1 MQDKEKVFGG
11 SLVSA
16 GGVVL
21 LLLIL
26 ILVNL
31 IFARTNLRWDA
42 TQDQLY
48 SLSSGTRQILTD
60 LTEDVT
66 IKVFYS
72 KGNPNIPVNIK
83 TYARRMIDFL
93 FEYEYQSKGKIRI
106 EIFDPVIDSE
116 EEEWAQKYG
125 IEGIDLPTGER
136 IYFGL
141 VVMAADQEETIAMM
155 DPTDEN
161 HLEYDITRMVARVQS
176 PKNLKIGIIS
186 GLPIFG
192 SRPAQFGMPNP
203 SRFMSPWLFIS
214 ELKKTYNVEEIS
226 LSSKT
231 VGADVDLLILVHP
244 KGLSE
249 TLQYAVD
256 QYVLSGRNVI
266 VFADPLAVMDAS
278 PDRTG
283 ASSLKKLFTAW
294 GVTMDRSKVLIDMN
308 NSTRLMTSGTRP
320 EDNPLWL
327 SLGPESF
334 NPSDIITANLET
346 ILLPVAGVIKKI
358 PESGFEYEPLLQSSV
373 NSALTDSF
381 KARYST
387 DEIRRDFTSSNE
399 KYDLAVKIRGV
410 FKTAFP
416 EGKPTDDDENPQ
428 GHDDEPLDKMTAVTE
443 KSLINGNAKSAIII
457 VADADMLFD
466 GYYVHKQNFLGFDI
480 SRIFNDNLNFL
491 LNAGEMLVGSE
502 ELISIRSRGK
512 FERPFTRVQ
521 ALEEKAQA
529 KWLIREQELVR
540 QVEATNQR
548 LRQLELQKDS
558 SQNFIISQAQE
569 TEIKKFQQEKQRIN
583 KELKDVRR
591 NLRVNIESLGNRV
604 KFVNI
609 FLMPLLISITGIIYG
624 LYKRRKAQ

>member
-16 GGVVL
+16 GGALL

-26 ILVNL
+26 ILANL

-48 SLSSGTRQILTD
+48 SLSNGTRQILND

-72 KGNPNIPVNIK
+72 KSNPNIPVNIK

-93 FEYEYQSKGKIRI
+93 FEYEYQSKGKLRI
-106 EIFDPVIDSE
+106 EIFDPAIDSE

-176 PKNLKIGIIS
+176 PKKLKIGIIS

-192 SRPAQFGMPNP
+192 SRPEQFGMLNP
-203 SRFMSPWLFIS
+203 SRSMSPWLFIS
-214 ELKKTYNVEEIS
+214 ELKKTYNVEEII
-226 LSSKT
+226 LTSKT

-244 KGLSE
+244 KGLSA

-266 VFADPLAVMDAS
+266 VLADPLSVMDAS
-278 PDRTG
+278 PGRTG

-294 GVTMDRSKVLIDMN
+294 GVTMDSSKVLIDMN
-308 NSTRLMTSGTRP
+308 NSTKLMASGNRP

-346 ILLPVAGVIKKI
+346 MLLPVAGAIKKI

-373 NSALTDSF
+373 NSALADSF
-381 KARYST
+381 KARSST
-387 DEIRRDFTSSNE
+387 DEIRRDFAPSNE

-428 GHDDEPLDKMTAVTE
+428 GHDDEPLDKMTTVTE
-443 KSLINGNAKSAIII
+443 KSLINGNAKSAVIII
-457 VADADMLFD
+457 ADADMLFD

-491 LNAGEMLVGSE
+491 LNASEILVGGE

-529 KWLIREQELVR
+529 KWLIREQELIR
-540 QVEATNQR
+540 KVETTNQR
-548 LRQLELQKDS
+548 LRQLEQQKDS
-558 SQNFIISQAQE
+558 SQKFIISQVQE
-569 TEIKKFQQEKQRIN
+569 TEIKEFQQEKQRIN

-591 NLRVNIESLGNRV
+591 KLRVNIESLGNRV
-604 KFVNI
+604 KFINI
-609 FLMPLLISITGIIYG
+609 FLMPLLISIMGIIYG
-624 LYKRRKAQ
+624 LYRRRKAQ

>member
-1 MQDKEKVFGG
+1 MQDKEKVISG
-11 SLVSA
+11 SLVST

-21 LLLIL
+21 LLVIL

-31 IFARTNLRWDA
+31 IFVHTNLRWDA
-42 TQDQLY
+42 TQDKLY
-48 SLSSGTRQILTD
+48 SLSNGTRQILAD

-72 KGNPNIPVNIK
+72 KSNPNIPVNIK

-106 EIFDPVIDSE
+106 EIYDPVIDSE

-141 VVMAADQEETIAMM
+141 VVTATDQEETIAMM
-155 DPTDEN
+155 DPSDEN

-176 PKNLKIGIIS
+176 PKNLKVGIIS

-192 SRPAQFGMPNP
+192 SGPAQFGMPNP

-214 ELKKTYNVEEIS
+214 ELKKNYNVEEIS
-226 LSSKT
+226 LASKT
-231 VGADVDLLILVHP
+231 ISADLDLLILVYP

-266 VFADPLAVMDAS
+266 VFADPLAIMDGS
-278 PDRTG
+278 PDRAG
-283 ASSLKKLFTAW
+283 GSSLKKLFTAW
-294 GVTMDRSKVLIDMN
+294 GVIMDSSKVLIDMN
-308 NSTRLMTSGTRP
+308 NSTRLMASDNRP

-327 SLGPESF
+327 SLGPEAF
-334 NPSDIITANLET
+334 NHSDIITANLET
-346 ILLPVAGVIKKI
+346 MLLPVAGVIKKI

-373 NSALTDSF
+373 NSALTDGY

-387 DEIRRDFTSSNE
+387 DEIRRDFTPSDE

-416 EGKPTDDDENPQ
+416 DGKPADDDKNPQ
-428 GHDDEPLDKMTAVTE
+428 GHDDEPPDKMTVTNE
-443 KSLINGNAKSAIII
+443 ESLIKGKAKSSIIV
-457 VADADMLFD
+457 VADADLLFD
-466 GYYVHKQNFLGFDI
+466 GYFVHKQNFLGFDI

-491 LNAGEMLVGSE
+491 LNASEILVGGE

-512 FERPFTRVQ
+512 FERPFKRVQ

-540 QVEATNQR
+540 KVEATNQR
-548 LRQLELQKDS
+548 LRQLEQQKDS
-558 SQNFIISQAQE
+558 SQKYIISQAQE
-569 TEIKKFQQEKQRIN
+569 TEVKKFQQEKQRIN
-583 KELKDVRR
+583 KELKEVRR
-591 NLRVNIESLGNRV
+591 KLRVNIESLGNRL
-604 KFVNI
+604 KFINI
-609 FLMPLLISITGIIYG
+609 ILMPLLVSIAGIIYG

>member
-1 MQDKEKVFGG
+1 MQDKKKIFGG

-31 IFARTNLRWDA
+31 IFTRTNLRWDA
-42 TQDQLY
+42 TQDKLY

-141 VVMAADQEETIAMM
+141 VVMAVDQEETIAMM

-203 SRFMSPWLFIS
+203 SRSMSPWLFIS
-214 ELKKTYNVEEIS
+214 ELKKTYNVDEIS

-283 ASSLKKLFTAW
+283 ASSLKKLFAAW
-294 GVTMDRSKVLIDMN
+294 GVTMDSSKVLIDMN
-308 NSTRLMTSGTRP
+308 NSTRLMTSGNRP

-334 NPSDIITANLET
+334 NPNDIITANLET

-381 KARYST
+381 KARSST

-399 KYDLAVKIRGV
+399 KYDLAVIIRGV

-416 EGKPTDDDENPQ
+416 DGKPTDDDENPQ
-428 GHDDEPLDKMTAVTE
+428 GHADEPLDKMTAVTE

-548 LRQLELQKDS
+548 LRQLEQQKDS

-569 TEIKKFQQEKQRIN
+569 TEIKKFQKEKQRIN

>member
-16 GGVVL
+16 GGALL

-26 ILVNL
+26 ILANL

-48 SLSSGTRQILTD
+48 SLSNGTRQILND

-72 KGNPNIPVNIK
+72 KSNPNIPVNIK

-106 EIFDPVIDSE
+106 EIFDPAIDSE

-141 VVMAADQEETIAMM
+141 VVMAADQEETISMI

-176 PKNLKIGIIS
+176 PKKLKIGIIS

-192 SRPAQFGMPNP
+192 SRPEQFGMLNP
-203 SRFMSPWLFIS
+203 SRSMSPWLFIS

-226 LSSKT
+226 LASKT

-266 VFADPLAVMDAS
+266 VLADPLSVMDAS
-278 PDRTG
+278 PGRTG

-294 GVTMDRSKVLIDMN
+294 GVTMDSSKVLIDMN
-308 NSTRLMTSGTRP
+308 NSTKLMASGNRP

-346 ILLPVAGVIKKI
+346 MLLPVAGAIKKI

-373 NSALTDSF
+373 NSALADSF
-381 KARYST
+381 KARSST
-387 DEIRRDFTSSNE
+387 DEIRRDFTPSSE

-428 GHDDEPLDKMTAVTE
+428 AHDDEPLDKMTTVTE

-457 VADADMLFD
+457 IADADMLFD

-491 LNAGEMLVGSE
+491 LNASEILVGGE

-529 KWLIREQELVR
+529 KWLIREQELIR
-540 QVEATNQR
+540 KVETTNQR
-548 LRQLELQKDS
+548 LRQLEQQKDS
-558 SQNFIISQAQE
+558 SQKFIISQAQE
-569 TEIKKFQQEKQRIN
+569 TEIKEFQQEKQRIN

-591 NLRVNIESLGNRV
+591 KLRVNIESLGNRV
-604 KFVNI
+604 KFINI
-609 FLMPLLISITGIIYG
+609 FLMPLLISIMGIIYG
-624 LYKRRKAQ
+624 LYRRRKAQ

>member
-1 MQDKEKVFGG
+1 MQDKEKVFSG

-16 GGVVL
+16 GGAVL
-21 LLLIL
+21 LLVIL
-26 ILVNL
+26 VLVNL

-42 TQDQLY
+42 TQDKMY
-48 SLSSGTRQILTD
+48 SLSSGTRQILSN

-66 IKVFYS
+66 IKLFYS
-72 KGNPNIPVNIK
+72 KSNPNIPVNIK

-93 FEYEYQSKGKIRI
+93 SEYEYQSKGKIQI
-106 EIFDPVIDSE
+106 EVYDPVIDSE

-125 IEGIDLPTGER
+125 IEGIDLPTGQR

-141 VVMAADQEETIAMM
+141 VVTATDQEETIAMM
-155 DPTDEN
+155 DPSDEN

-176 PKNLKIGIIS
+176 PKNLKVGIIS

-192 SRPAQFGMPNP
+192 SRPAQFGMQNP

-214 ELKKTYNVEEIS
+214 ELKKNYNVEEIS
-226 LSSKT
+226 LT
-231 VGADVDLLILVHP
+231 AETIGAEVDLLILVHP
-244 KGLSE
+244 KGLNA

-266 VFADPLAVMDAS
+266 VFADPLAVMDGS

-283 ASSLKKLFTAW
+283 AMSLKKLFTAW
-294 GVTMDRSKVLIDMN
+294 GITLDGFKVLIDMN
-308 NSTRLMTSGTRP
+308 NSTRLMASNNRP

-327 SLGPESF
+327 SLGPEAF
-334 NPSDIITANLET
+334 NPNDIITANLET
-346 ILLPVAGVIKKI
+346 MLLPVAGVIKKI

-381 KARYST
+381 KARASN
-387 DEIRRDFTSSNE
+387 DEIRRDFTPSDK
-399 KYDLAVKIRGV
+399 KYDLAVKVRGV

-416 EGKPTDDDENPQ
+416 EGKPVDKEKNQQGNDDASS
-428 GHDDEPLDKMTAVTE
+428 DKTEAVSA
-443 KSLINGNAKSAIII
+443 KSLVNGNAKSTIIV

-491 LNAGEMLVGSE
+491 LNASEMLVGGE
-502 ELISIRSRGK
+502 DLISIRSRGK
-512 FERPFTRVQ
+512 FERPFERVR
-521 ALEEKAQA
+521 ALEDKAQA
-529 KWLIREQELVR
+529 KWFVREQDLVR
-540 QVEATNQR
+540 EVEATNQR
-548 LRQLELQKDS
+548 LRQLEQQKDS
-558 SQNFIISQAQE
+558 SQKFIISQAQE
-569 TEIKKFQQEKQRIN
+569 AEIKKFQQEKQRIN

-591 NLRVNIESLGNRV
+591 KLRANIESLGNRI
-604 KFVNI
+604 KFINI
-609 FLMPLLISITGIIYG
+609 MLMPLLISIAGIIYG
-624 LYKRRKAQ
+624 LHKRRKAQ

>member
-16 GGVVL
+16 GGAVL

-26 ILVNL
+26 ILANL

-48 SLSSGTRQILTD
+48 SLSNGTRQILND

-72 KGNPNIPVNIK
+72 KSNPNIPVNIK

-93 FEYEYQSKGKIRI
+93 FEYEYQSKGKLRI
-106 EIFDPVIDSE
+106 EIFDPAIDSE

-176 PKNLKIGIIS
+176 PKKLKIGIIS

-192 SRPAQFGMPNP
+192 SRPEQFGMLNP
-203 SRFMSPWLFIS
+203 SRSMSPWLFIS
-214 ELKKTYNVEEIS
+214 ELKKTYNVEEII
-226 LSSKT
+226 LTSKT

-266 VFADPLAVMDAS
+266 VLADPLSVMDAS
-278 PDRTG
+278 PGRTG

-294 GVTMDRSKVLIDMN
+294 GVTMDSSKVLIDMN
-308 NSTRLMTSGTRP
+308 NSTKLMASGNRP

-346 ILLPVAGVIKKI
+346 MLLPVAGAIKKI

-373 NSALTDSF
+373 NSALADSF
-381 KARYST
+381 KARSST
-387 DEIRRDFTSSNE
+387 DEIRRDFAPSNE

-428 GHDDEPLDKMTAVTE
+428 GHDDEPLDKMTTVTE
-443 KSLINGNAKSAIII
+443 KSLINGNAKSAVIII
-457 VADADMLFD
+457 ADADMLFD

-491 LNAGEMLVGSE
+491 LNASEILVGGE

-529 KWLIREQELVR
+529 KWLIREQELIR
-540 QVEATNQR
+540 KVETTNQR
-548 LRQLELQKDS
+548 LRQLEQQKDS
-558 SQNFIISQAQE
+558 SQKFIISQVQE
-569 TEIKKFQQEKQRIN
+569 TEIKEFQQEKQRIN

-591 NLRVNIESLGNRV
+591 KLRVNIESLGNRV
-604 KFVNI
+604 KFINI
-609 FLMPLLISITGIIYG
+609 FLMPLLISIMGIIYG
-624 LYKRRKAQ
+624 LYRRRKAQ

>member
-16 GGVVL
+16 GGAVL

-26 ILVNL
+26 ILANL

-48 SLSSGTRQILTD
+48 SLSNGTRQILND

-72 KGNPNIPVNIK
+72 KSNPNIPVNIK

-106 EIFDPVIDSE
+106 EIFDPAIDSE

-176 PKNLKIGIIS
+176 PKKLKIGIIS

-192 SRPAQFGMPNP
+192 SRPEQFGMLNP
-203 SRFMSPWLFIS
+203 SRSMSPWLFIS
-214 ELKKTYNVEEIS
+214 ELKKTYNVDEIS

-266 VFADPLAVMDAS
+266 VLADPLSVMDAS
-278 PDRTG
+278 PGRTG

-294 GVTMDRSKVLIDMN
+294 GVTMDSSKVLIDMN
-308 NSTRLMTSGTRP
+308 NSTKLMASGNRP

-346 ILLPVAGVIKKI
+346 MLLPVAGAIKKI

-373 NSALTDSF
+373 NSALADSF
-381 KARYST
+381 KARSST
-387 DEIRRDFTSSNE
+387 DEIRRDFAPSNE

-428 GHDDEPLDKMTAVTE
+428 AHDDEPLDKMTTVTE

-491 LNAGEMLVGSE
+491 LNASEILVGGE

-529 KWLIREQELVR
+529 KWLIREQELIR
-540 QVEATNQR
+540 KVETTNQR
-548 LRQLELQKDS
+548 LRQLEQQKDS
-558 SQNFIISQAQE
+558 SQKFIISQAQE
-569 TEIKKFQQEKQRIN
+569 TEIKEFQQEKQRIN

-591 NLRVNIESLGNRV
+591 KLRVNIESLGNRV
-604 KFVNI
+604 KFINI
-609 FLMPLLISITGIIYG
+609 FLMPLLISIMGIIYG
-624 LYKRRKAQ
+624 LYRRRKAQ

>member
-16 GGVVL
+16 GGAVL

-26 ILVNL
+26 ILANL

-48 SLSSGTRQILTD
+48 SLSNGTRQILND

-72 KGNPNIPVNIK
+72 KSNPNIPVNIK

-93 FEYEYQSKGKIRI
+93 FEYEYQSKGKLRI
-106 EIFDPVIDSE
+106 EIFDPAIDSE

-176 PKNLKIGIIS
+176 PKKLKIGIIS

-192 SRPAQFGMPNP
+192 SRPEQFGMLNP
-203 SRFMSPWLFIS
+203 SRSMSPWLFIS
-214 ELKKTYNVEEIS
+214 ELKKTYNVDEIS

-244 KGLSE
+244 KGLSA

-266 VFADPLAVMDAS
+266 VLADPLSVMDAS
-278 PDRTG
+278 PGRTG

-294 GVTMDRSKVLIDMN
+294 GVTMDSSKVLIDMN
-308 NSTRLMTSGTRP
+308 NSTKLMASGNRP

-346 ILLPVAGVIKKI
+346 MLLPVAGAIKKI

-373 NSALTDSF
+373 NSALADSF
-381 KARYST
+381 KARSST
-387 DEIRRDFTSSNE
+387 DEIRRDFAPSNE

-428 GHDDEPLDKMTAVTE
+428 GHDDEPLDKMTTVTE
-443 KSLINGNAKSAIII
+443 KSLINGNAKSAVIII
-457 VADADMLFD
+457 ADADMLFD

-491 LNAGEMLVGSE
+491 LNASEILVGGE

-529 KWLIREQELVR
+529 KWLIREQELIR
-540 QVEATNQR
+540 KVETTNQR
-548 LRQLELQKDS
+548 LRQLEQQKDS
-558 SQNFIISQAQE
+558 SQKFIISQVQE
-569 TEIKKFQQEKQRIN
+569 TEIKEFQQEKQRIN

-591 NLRVNIESLGNRV
+591 KLRVNIESLGNRV
-604 KFVNI
+604 KFINI
-609 FLMPLLISITGIIYG
+609 FLMPLLISIMGIIYG
-624 LYKRRKAQ
+624 LYRRRKAQ

>member
-1 MQDKEKVFGG
+1 MQDKKKVFGG
-11 SLVSA
+11 SIVSA

-31 IFARTNLRWDA
+31 IFTRTNLRWDA
-42 TQDQLY
+42 TQDKLY

-141 VVMAADQEETIAMM
+141 VVMAVDQEETIAMM

-176 PKNLKIGIIS
+176 PKKLKIGIIS

-192 SRPAQFGMPNP
+192 SRPEQFGMLNP
-203 SRFMSPWLFIS
+203 SRSMSPWLFIS

-226 LSSKT
+226 LASKT
-231 VGADVDLLILVHP
+231 VGADVDLLILGHP

-266 VFADPLAVMDAS
+266 VLADPLSVIDAS
-278 PDRTG
+278 PGRTG

-294 GVTMDRSKVLIDMN
+294 GVTMDSSKVLIDMN
-308 NSTRLMTSGTRP
+308 NSTKLMASGNRP

-346 ILLPVAGVIKKI
+346 MLLPVAGAIKKI

-373 NSALTDSF
+373 NSALADSF
-381 KARYST
+381 KARSST
-387 DEIRRDFTSSNE
+387 DEIRRDFTPSSE

-428 GHDDEPLDKMTAVTE
+428 AHDDEPLDKMTTVTE

-491 LNAGEMLVGSE
+491 LNASEILVGGE

-529 KWLIREQELVR
+529 KWLIREQELIR
-540 QVEATNQR
+540 KVETTNQR
-548 LRQLELQKDS
+548 LRQLEQQKDS
-558 SQNFIISQAQE
+558 SQKFIISQAQE
-569 TEIKKFQQEKQRIN
+569 TEIKEFQQEKQRIN

-591 NLRVNIESLGNRV
+591 KLRVNIESLGNRV
-604 KFVNI
+604 KFINI
-609 FLMPLLISITGIIYG
+609 FLMPLLISIMGIIYG
-624 LYKRRKAQ
+624 LYRRRKAQ

>member
-16 GGVVL
+16 GGAVL

-31 IFARTNLRWDA
+31 ILARTNLRWDA

-48 SLSSGTRQILTD
+48 SLSNGTRQILAN

-72 KGNPNIPVNIK
+72 KSNPNIPVNIK

-93 FEYEYQSKGKIRI
+93 FEYEYQGKGKIRI
-106 EIFDPVIDSE
+106 EILDPVIDSE

-176 PKNLKIGIIS
+176 PKHLKIGIIS

-214 ELKKTYNVEEIS
+214 EMKKTYNVEEIS

-244 KGLSE
+244 KGLSG

-266 VFADPLAVMDAS
+266 VFADPLSVMDAS

-308 NSTRLMTSGTRP
+308 NSTRLMTSGNRP

-334 NPSDIITANLET
+334 NPNDIITTNLET
-346 ILLPVAGVIKKI
+346 MLLPVAGAIKKI

-387 DEIRRDFTSSNE
+387 DEIRRDFTPSNE

-416 EGKPTDDDENPQ
+416 EGKPTDDEENPQ
-428 GHDDEPLDKMTAVTE
+428 GHDDEPLDKMTAVKE

-491 LNAGEMLVGSE
+491 LNAGEMLVGGE

-529 KWLIREQELVR
+529 KWLIREQELIR
-540 QVEATNQR
+540 KVEATNQR
-548 LRQLELQKDS
+548 LRQLEQQKDS
-558 SQNFIISQAQE
+558 SQKFIISQSQE
-569 TEIKKFQQEKQRIN
+569 TEIKEFQQEKQRIN

-591 NLRVNIESLGNRV
+591 KLRVNIESLGNRV
-604 KFVNI
+604 KFINI
-609 FLMPLLISITGIIYG
+609 FLMPLLISIIGIIYG